1 MKEALAPYD
10 HGSMYLNFAERP
22 VESSRLYQ
30 HEYTHRRLQA
40 IKAAYDAGDVIQSNH
55 PIAPAR

>member
-10 HGSMYLNFAERP
+10 HGHSYLNFTERP
-22 VESSRLYQ
+22 VDSRRLYR
-30 HEYTHRRLQA
+30 HEYTHRRLRA
-40 IKAAYDAGDVIQSNH
+40 VKAAYDPGDVIQSNH